1 MMTRFDV
8 AAGTTIYVPLMSYDS
23 NGASVALSGLAVT
36 DVEIYKNGSVTQRA
50 SDAGITLLDTDGIS
64 IDSVVGYNGFSI
76 DLSDNTDASFYA
88 VGSEYHVIVAS
99 VTIDTQTV
107 NSCVAWFR
115 IVAAEGSAGTPKA
128 DVSHWLGTA
137 AATPTVAGVP
147 EVDVTHWIGT
157 AAATP
162 TTAGVPEVDV
172 TFIAGSA
179 VSTST
184 AQLGVNVVNAG
195 GTAWASGSL
204 TSGVFASGAITAAAV
219 AADAIGASELAADA
233 VTEIVAGVWGA
244 DATTYQTQGTFGQA
258 IGDPVADTNTIFKA
272 TVTDATGATVGVDA
286 AAILADTG
294 TDGVVVNAAGLA
306 TDAVTEIVTAVL
318 TTQMTEAYAT
328 DGSAPTLAQ
337 SLCLIQQML
346 GDFSISGT
354 TLTVKKVD
362 GSTSAATFTLN
373 DGTSPTAIT
382 RAT

>member
-8 AAGTTIYVPLMSYDS
+8 AAGTTIYVPFMSYNSD
-23 NGASVALSGLAVT
+23 GASVATTDLLAT
-36 DVEIYKNGSVTQRA
+36 DIEIYKNGSVTQRA
-50 SDAGITLLDTDGIS
+50 SDNGYTLLDTDGLS
-64 IDSVVGYNGFSI
+64 IDGVVGLNGFSI
-76 DLSDNTDASFYA
+76 DLSDNSDSGFYA
-88 VGSEYHVIVAS
+88 VGSEYWVVVSS
-99 VTIDTQTV
+99 VTIDTQTI
-107 NSCVAWFR
+107 NILAAWFR

-137 AATPTVAGVP
+137 AATPT
-147 EVDVTHWIGT
+147 
-157 AAATP
+157 
-162 TTAGVPEVDV
+162 TAGVPEVDV
-172 TFIAGSA
+172 TFVA
-179 VSTST
+179 
-184 AQLGVNVVNAG
+184 
-195 GTAWASGSL
+195 GTAAQAASGRFQVDVELIEGGDATDAL
-204 TSGVFASGAITAAAV
+204 TAAVPTAAA
-219 AADAIGASELAADA
+219 IADA
-233 VTEIVAGVWGA
+233 VWDE
-244 DATTYQTQGTFGQA
+244 DATAHQTQGTFGQA
-258 IGDPVADTNTIFKA
+258 IGDPAADTNTIFKA

-328 DGSAPTLAQ
+328 DGAAPTLAQ